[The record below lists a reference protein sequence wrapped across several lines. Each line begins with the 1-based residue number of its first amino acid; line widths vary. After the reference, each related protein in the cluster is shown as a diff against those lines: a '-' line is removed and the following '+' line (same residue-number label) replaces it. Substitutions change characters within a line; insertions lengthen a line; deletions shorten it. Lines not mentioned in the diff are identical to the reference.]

1 MSIKYQDSLDTCG
14 LILDT
19 TWNLK
24 LYTWNLDMTEI
35 GKINH
40 LEVVKEVDF
49 GIYLDGG
56 DLGEILMPKR
66 YVPEGT
72 MPGDH
77 LNAFIYLDS
86 EDRLVA
92 TTEKPLAMVEEFA
105 LLQVVSVTQVGAFL
119 NWGLP
124 KDLFVPFREQR
135 QPMEEGKKYLV
146 YVYVDTNTKR
156 IAASSK
162 IEQYL
167 DNIPVDYDL
176 DEEVDLIIVNETDLG
191 YNAIIDNSHFGILY
205 KNEVFQ
211 PLNPGDKVP
220 GYIKKI
226 RTDGKI
232 DLRLEKIGYEKISTF
247 VDRII
252 VELQKNNGFLPLT
265 DKSSPEEI
273 YQTFKISK
281 KNFKV
286 AIGALYKK
294 RFVALDESGIRL
306 LTLK

>member
-1 MSIKYQDSLDTCG
+1 
-14 LILDT
+14 
-19 TWNLK
+19 
-24 LYTWNLDMTEI
+24 MTEI

-40 LEVVKEVDF
+40 LYVVKEVDF

-56 DLGEILMPKR
+56 NLGEILMPKR
-66 YVPEGT
+66 YVPEGIQPEDT
-72 MPGDH
+72 IE
-77 LNAFIYLDS
+77 AFIYLDS

-92 TTEKPLAMVEEFA
+92 TTEKPWAMVEEFA
-105 LLQVVSVTQVGAFL
+105 LLEVVSVTPVGAFL

-135 QPMEEGKKYLV
+135 QPMDEGKKYLV
-146 YVYVDTNTKR
+146 YVYLDQNSKR

-162 IEQYL
+162 IEQFL
-167 DNIPVDYDL
+167 DNIPVDYDEN
-176 DEEVDLIIVNETDLG
+176 EEVDLIIVNETDLG
-191 YNAIIDNSHFGILY
+191 YNAIIDNSHLGVIF

-211 PLNPGDKVP
+211 TLNPGDKIQ

-232 DLRLEKIGYEKISTF
+232 DLRLEKIGYEKITSF

-281 KNFKV
+281 KNFKA

-294 RFVALDESGIRL
+294 RFIALEDNGIRL
-306 LTLK
+306 LGLK

>member
-1 MSIKYQDSLDTCG
+1 MAQ
-14 LILDT
+14 
-19 TWNLK
+19 
-24 LYTWNLDMTEI
+24 I
-35 GKINH
+35 GKLNH
-40 LEVVKEVDF
+40 LEVLKELDF

-72 MPGDH
+72 MLGDF
-77 LNAFIYLDS
+77 LEAFIYLDS
-86 EDRLVA
+86 EDRLIA
-92 TTEKPLAMVEEFA
+92 TTEKPLAQVEEFA
-105 LLQVVSVTQVGAFL
+105 LLEVVSVTPVGAFL

-135 QPMEEGKKYLV
+135 KPMEVGKKYLV
-146 YVYVDTNTKR
+146 YVYLDTDSKR

-162 IEQYL
+162 IENYL
-167 DNIPVDYDL
+167 DNIPVDYDEN
-176 DEEVDLIIVNETDLG
+176 EEVDLIIVNETDLG
-191 YNAIIDNSHFGILY
+191 YNAIIDYSHLGVLY

-211 PLNPGDKVP
+211 ELNPGDKVQ

-232 DLRLEKIGYEKISTF
+232 DLRLDKIGYEKIISF

-252 VELQKNNGFLPLT
+252 VELQKNKGFLPLT

-273 YQTFKISK
+273 YKTFKISK
-281 KNFKV
+281 KNFKA

-294 RFVALDESGIRL
+294 RFIALEEDGLRL
-306 LTLK
+306 IKN

>member
-1 MSIKYQDSLDTCG
+1 MA
-14 LILDT
+14 
-19 TWNLK
+19 
-24 LYTWNLDMTEI
+24 EI

-66 YVPEGT
+66 YVPDGT
-72 MPGDH
+72 QPEDMID
-77 LNAFIYLDS
+77 AFIYLDS

-105 LLQVVSVTQVGAFL
+105 LLEVVSVTPIGAFM

-135 QPMEEGKKYLV
+135 QPMEQGWKYLV
-146 YVYVDTNTKR
+146 YVYLDTNTKR

-162 IEQYL
+162 IEHYL
-167 DNIPVDYDL
+167 DNIPVDYDV

-191 YNAIIDNSHFGILY
+191 YNAIIDNCHLGVIF

-220 GYIKKI
+220 GFIKKI

-232 DLRLEKIGYEKISTF
+232 DLCLQKAGYEKISPLA
-247 VDRII
+247 DKII
-252 VELQKNNGFLPLT
+252 SELEKNQGFLPLT

-273 YQTFKISK
+273 YKAFKVSK
-281 KNFKV
+281 KNFKS

-294 RFVALDESGIRL
+294 RMISLEENGIKL
-306 LTLK
+306 LISE

>member
-1 MSIKYQDSLDTCG
+1 MA
-14 LILDT
+14 
-19 TWNLK
+19 
-24 LYTWNLDMTEI
+24 EI

-72 MPGDH
+72 MPGDN
-77 LNAFIYLDS
+77 LDAFIYLDS

-105 LLQVVSVTQVGAFL
+105 LLEVVSVTPVGAFL

-167 DNIPVDYDL
+167 DNIPVDYDP

-211 PLNPGDKVP
+211 PLNPGDKVQ

-232 DLRLEKIGYEKISTF
+232 DLRLDKVGYEKISSF

-252 VELQKNNGFLPLT
+252 AELQKNNGFLPLT

-273 YQTFKISK
+273 YKTFKISK
-281 KNFKV
+281 KNFKA

-294 RFVALDESGIRL
+294 RFIALEENGIRL
-306 LTLK
+306 LSFK

>member
-1 MSIKYQDSLDTCG
+1 MA
-14 LILDT
+14 
-19 TWNLK
+19 
-24 LYTWNLDMTEI
+24 EI

-66 YVPEGT
+66 YIPEGT

-77 LNAFIYLDS
+77 LDAFIYLDS

-92 TTEKPLAMVEEFA
+92 TTEKPFAMVEEFA
-105 LLQVVSVTQVGAFL
+105 LLEVVSVTPVGAFL

-211 PLNPGDKVP
+211 PLNPGDRVQ

-232 DLRLEKIGYEKISTF
+232 DLRLEKIGYEKISSF
-247 VDRII
+247 VDRILA
-252 VELQKNNGFLPLT
+252 ELQKNKGFLPLT

-294 RFVALDESGIRL
+294 RFIALEDNGIRL
-306 LTLK
+306 LDQK

>member
-1 MSIKYQDSLDTCG
+1 
-14 LILDT
+14 
-19 TWNLK
+19 
-24 LYTWNLDMTEI
+24 MTEI

-40 LEVVKEVDF
+40 LYVVKEVDF

-72 MPGDH
+72 QPEDMID
-77 LNAFIYLDS
+77 AFIYLDS

-92 TTEKPLAMVEEFA
+92 TTEKPMAMVEEFA
-105 LLQVVSVTQVGAFL
+105 LLEVVSVTPVGAFL

-146 YVYVDTNTKR
+146 YVYVDVNSKR

-162 IEQYL
+162 IEHYL
-167 DNIPVDYDL
+167 DNLPIDYDEG
-176 DEEVDLIIVNETDLG
+176 EEVDLIIVNETNLG
-191 YNAIIDNSHFGILY
+191 YNAIIDNSHLGVIY

-211 PLNPGDKVP
+211 PLNPGDKLP
-220 GYIKKI
+220 GFIKKI

-232 DLRLEKIGYEKISTF
+232 DLSLVKAGYEKISEF
-247 VDRII
+247 ADRII
-252 VELQKNNGFLPLT
+252 SELEKHKGFLPLT
-265 DKSSPEEI
+265 DKSTPEEI
-273 YQTFKISK
+273 YKVFKFSK
-281 KNFKV
+281 KNFK
-286 AIGALYKK
+286 ASIGALYKK
-294 RFVALDESGIRL
+294 RMIALEENGIRL
-306 LTLK
+306 LISE

>member
-1 MSIKYQDSLDTCG
+1 
-14 LILDT
+14 
-19 TWNLK
+19 
-24 LYTWNLDMTEI
+24 MTEI

-72 MPGDH
+72 MPGDTIET
-77 LNAFIYLDS
+77 FIYLDS

-92 TTEKPLAMVEEFA
+92 TTEKPLAMVDEFA
-105 LLQVVSVTQVGAFL
+105 LLEVVSVTQVGAFM

-146 YVYVDTNTKR
+146 FVYLDTNTKR

-167 DNIPVDYDL
+167 DNIPVDYDI

-211 PLNPGDKVP
+211 PLNPGDRVQ

-232 DLRLEKIGYEKISTF
+232 DLRLEKIGYEKITTF

-252 VELQKNNGFLPLT
+252 GELQKNNGFLPLT

-273 YQTFKISK
+273 YKTFKISK

-294 RFVALDESGIRL
+294 RFIALEENGIKL
-306 LTLK
+306 LTFK

>member
-1 MSIKYQDSLDTCG
+1 MAQ
-14 LILDT
+14 
-19 TWNLK
+19 
-24 LYTWNLDMTEI
+24 I

-40 LEVVKEVDF
+40 LEVLKELDF

-72 MPGDH
+72 MLGDFIE
-77 LNAFIYLDS
+77 AFIYLDS
-86 EDRLVA
+86 EDRLIA
-92 TTEKPLAMVEEFA
+92 TTEKPLASVEEFA
-105 LLQVVSVTQVGAFL
+105 LLEVVSVTPVGAFL

-135 QPMEEGKKYLV
+135 KPMEVGKKYLV
-146 YVYVDTNTKR
+146 YVYLDTDTKR

-162 IEQYL
+162 IENYL
-167 DNIPVDYDL
+167 DNIPVDYDEN
-176 DEEVDLIIVNETDLG
+176 EEVDLIIVNETDLG
-191 YNAIIDNSHFGILY
+191 YNAIIDYSHLGVLY

-211 PLNPGDKVP
+211 ELNPGDSVQ
-220 GYIKKI
+220 GFIKKI

-232 DLRLEKIGYEKISTF
+232 DLRLDKIGYEKIISF

-252 VELQKNNGFLPLT
+252 IELQKNKGFLPLT

-273 YQTFKISK
+273 YKTFKISK
-281 KNFKV
+281 KNFKA

-294 RFVALDESGIRL
+294 RFIALEEDGIRL
-306 LTLK
+306 LTH

>member
-1 MSIKYQDSLDTCG
+1 LTNDLTNKIKHTTQDT
-14 LILDT
+14 I
-19 TWNLK
+19 
-24 LYTWNLDMTEI
+24 MTEI

-40 LEVVKEVDF
+40 LYVVKEVDF

-72 MPGDH
+72 QPEDTIE
-77 LNAFIYLDS
+77 AFIYLDS

-92 TTEKPLAMVEEFA
+92 TTEKPLAMVEEFS
-105 LLQVVSVTQVGAFL
+105 LLEVVSVTPVGAFL

-211 PLNPGDKVP
+211 PLNPGDKIQ

-232 DLRLEKIGYEKISTF
+232 DLRLDKIGYEKITSF

-265 DKSSPEEI
+265 DKSSPDEI
-273 YQTFKISK
+273 YKTFKISK
-281 KNFKV
+281 KNFKA

-294 RFVALDESGIRL
+294 RFISLEEDGIRL
-306 LTLK
+306 NKL

>member
-1 MSIKYQDSLDTCG
+1 LPERETAKGNTKLVTRNSHRIMS
-14 LILDT
+14 
-19 TWNLK
+19 
-24 LYTWNLDMTEI
+24 EI
-35 GKINH
+35 GKINR

-56 DLGEILMPKR
+56 NLGEILMPKR

-72 MPGDH
+72 QAGDH
-77 LNAFIYLDS
+77 LDAFIYLDS

-105 LLQVVSVTQVGAFL
+105 LLEVVSVTQVGAFL

-146 YVYVDTNTKR
+146 YIYVDTNTKR

-176 DEEVDLIIVNETDLG
+176 DEEVDLIVVNETDLG
-191 YNAIIDNSHFGILY
+191 YNAIIDNSHLGILY
-205 KNEVFQ
+205 RNEVFQ
-211 PLNPGDKVP
+211 KLNPGDHIQ

-226 RTDGKI
+226 RNDGKI
-232 DLRLEKIGYEKISTF
+232 DLRLDKVGYEKIGGF
-247 VDRII
+247 ADKIMNKLV
-252 VELQKNNGFLPLT
+252 QNQGFLPLT

-273 YQTFKISK
+273 YKVFGISK
-281 KNFKV
+281 KNFKA
-286 AIGALYKK
+286 AIGALYKQ
-294 RFVALDESGIRL
+294 RLISIETNGIRL
-306 LTLK
+306 AK

>member
-1 MSIKYQDSLDTCG
+1 MAQ
-14 LILDT
+14 
-19 TWNLK
+19 
-24 LYTWNLDMTEI
+24 I
-35 GKINH
+35 GKINL
-40 LEVVKEVDF
+40 LEVLKELDF

-72 MPGDH
+72 MLGDFIE
-77 LNAFIYLDS
+77 AFIYLDS
-86 EDRLVA
+86 EDRLIA
-92 TTEKPLAMVEEFA
+92 TTEKPLAQVEEFA
-105 LLQVVSVTQVGAFL
+105 LLEVVSVTPVGAFL

-135 QPMEEGKKYLV
+135 KPMEVGKKYLV
-146 YVYVDTNTKR
+146 YVYLDTDSKR

-162 IEQYL
+162 IENYL
-167 DNIPVDYDL
+167 DNIPVDYDEN
-176 DEEVDLIIVNETDLG
+176 EEVDLIIVNETDLG
-191 YNAIIDNSHFGILY
+191 YNAIIDYSHLGVLY

-211 PLNPGDKVP
+211 ELNPGDKVQ

-232 DLRLEKIGYEKISTF
+232 DLRLDKIGYEKIISF

-252 VELQKNNGFLPLT
+252 VELQKNKGFLPLT
-265 DKSSPEEI
+265 DKSSPEDI
-273 YQTFKISK
+273 YKTFKISK
-281 KNFKV
+281 KNFKA

-294 RFVALDESGIRL
+294 RFIALEEDGIRL
-306 LTLK
+306 IKN

>member
-1 MSIKYQDSLDTCG
+1 
-14 LILDT
+14 
-19 TWNLK
+19 
-24 LYTWNLDMTEI
+24 MTEI

-66 YVPEGT
+66 YIPEGT
-72 MPGDH
+72 MPGDTIET
-77 LNAFIYLDS
+77 FIYLDS

-92 TTEKPLAMVEEFA
+92 TTEKPLAMVDEFA
-105 LLQVVSVTQVGAFL
+105 LLEVVSVTQVGAFL

-146 YVYVDTNTKR
+146 FVYLDTNTKR

-211 PLNPGDKVP
+211 PLNPGDRVQ

-232 DLRLEKIGYEKISTF
+232 DLRLEKIGYEKITTF

-273 YQTFKISK
+273 YKTFKISK
-281 KNFKV
+281 KNFKA

-294 RFVALDESGIRL
+294 RFIALEENGIRL
-306 LTLK
+306 LTFK

>member
-1 MSIKYQDSLDTCG
+1 MA
-14 LILDT
+14 
-19 TWNLK
+19 
-24 LYTWNLDMTEI
+24 EI
-35 GKINH
+35 GKTNH

-72 MPGDH
+72 MPGDM
-77 LNAFIYLDS
+77 LETFIYLDS

-105 LLQVVSVTQVGAFL
+105 LLEVVSVTPVGAFL

-135 QPMEEGKKYLV
+135 QSMEEGKKYLV
-146 YVYVDTNTKR
+146 YVYVDINTKR

-211 PLNPGDKVP
+211 PLNPGDKVQ

-232 DLRLEKIGYEKISTF
+232 DLRLEKIGYEKISSF

-252 VELQKNNGFLPLT
+252 AELQKNKGFLPLT

-281 KNFKV
+281 KNFKA

-294 RFVALDESGIRL
+294 RFIALEDNGIRL
-306 LTLK
+306 LDPK

>member
-1 MSIKYQDSLDTCG
+1 MA
-14 LILDT
+14 
-19 TWNLK
+19 
-24 LYTWNLDMTEI
+24 EI

-77 LNAFIYLDS
+77 LETFIYLDS

-105 LLQVVSVTQVGAFL
+105 LLEVVSVTPVGAFL

-167 DNIPVDYDL
+167 DNIPVDYDP

-211 PLNPGDKVP
+211 PLNPGDRVQ

-232 DLRLEKIGYEKISTF
+232 DLRLEKIGYEKISSF

-252 VELQKNNGFLPLT
+252 AELQKNKGFLPLT

-281 KNFKV
+281 KNFKA

-294 RFVALDESGIRL
+294 RFIALEDNGIRL
-306 LTLK
+306 LGSK

>member
-1 MSIKYQDSLDTCG
+1 MTLLSAHNT
-14 LILDT
+14 
-19 TWNLK
+19 K
-24 LYTWNLDMTEI
+24 LVTRNSQRIMTEI

-77 LNAFIYLDS
+77 LDAFIYLDS

-105 LLQVVSVTQVGAFL
+105 LLQVVSVTPVGAFL

-135 QPMEEGKKYLV
+135 QQMEEGKKYLV

-167 DNIPVDYDL
+167 DNIPVDYDI

-191 YNAIIDNSHFGILY
+191 YNAIIDYSHLGVIF

-211 PLNPGDKVP
+211 PLNPGDKVQ
-220 GYIKKI
+220 GFIKKI

-232 DLRLEKIGYEKISTF
+232 DLCLQKAGYEKISSF

-273 YQTFKISK
+273 YKTFKISK
-281 KNFKV
+281 KNFKA

-294 RFVALDESGIRL
+294 RFIALEENGIRL
-306 LTLK
+306 LTFK

>member
-1 MSIKYQDSLDTCG
+1 
-14 LILDT
+14 
-19 TWNLK
+19 
-24 LYTWNLDMTEI
+24 MTEI

-72 MPGDH
+72 MPGDM
-77 LNAFIYLDS
+77 LETFIYLDS

-105 LLQVVSVTQVGAFL
+105 LLQVVSVTPVGAFL

-211 PLNPGDKVP
+211 PLNPGDKVQ

-232 DLRLEKIGYEKISTF
+232 DLRLEKIGYEKISSF

-252 VELQKNNGFLPLT
+252 VELQKNKGFLPLT

-273 YQTFKISK
+273 YNTFKISK
-281 KNFKV
+281 KNFKA

-294 RFVALDESGIRL
+294 RFIAIEKDGIRL
-306 LTLK
+306 LDTK

>member
-1 MSIKYQDSLDTCG
+1 MA
-14 LILDT
+14 
-19 TWNLK
+19 
-24 LYTWNLDMTEI
+24 EI
-35 GKINH
+35 GKINQ
-40 LEVVKEVDF
+40 LEVLKELDF

-72 MPGDH
+72 MLGDFVES
-77 LNAFIYLDS
+77 FIYLDS
-86 EDRLVA
+86 EDRLIA
-92 TTEKPLAMVEEFA
+92 TTEKPLAIIEEFA
-105 LLQVVSVTQVGAFL
+105 LLEVVSVTPIGAFL

-135 QPMEEGKKYLV
+135 QPMEVGRKYLV
-146 YVYVDTNTKR
+146 YVYLDTNSKR

-167 DNIPVDYDL
+167 DNIPVDYDEN
-176 DEEVDLIIVNETDLG
+176 EEVDLIIVNETDLG

-211 PLNPGDKVP
+211 TLLPGEKTK

-232 DLRLEKIGYEKISTF
+232 DLRLDKIGYEKIASF

-252 VELQKNNGFLPLT
+252 GELQKNNGFLPLT

-273 YQTFKISK
+273 AKVFRISK
-281 KNFKV
+281 KNFKA

-294 RFVALDESGIRL
+294 RFIALEENGIRL
-306 LTLK
+306 LTNK

>member
-1 MSIKYQDSLDTCG
+1 
-14 LILDT
+14 
-19 TWNLK
+19 
-24 LYTWNLDMTEI
+24 MTEI

-40 LEVVKEVDF
+40 LYVVKEVDF

-56 DLGEILMPKR
+56 DFGEILMPKR

-72 MPGDH
+72 QPEDTID
-77 LNAFIYLDS
+77 AFIYLDS

-105 LLQVVSVTQVGAFL
+105 LLEVVAVTPVGAFL

-135 QPMEEGKKYLV
+135 QPMEEGRKYLV

-162 IEQYL
+162 IENYL
-167 DNIPVDYDL
+167 DNIPVDYDV
-176 DEEVDLIIVNETDLG
+176 DEEVDLIVVNETDLG
-191 YNAIIDNSHFGILY
+191 YNAIIDNSHLGIIY

-211 PLNPGDKVP
+211 PLNPGDKIQ

-232 DLRLEKIGYEKISTF
+232 DLCLQKSGYEKISSF

-252 VELQKNNGFLPLT
+252 AELQKNKGFLPLT

-273 YQTFKISK
+273 YKAFKISK
-281 KNFKV
+281 KNFKA

-294 RFVALDESGIRL
+294 RFIALEDNGIRL
-306 LTLK
+306 LGPE

>member
-1 MSIKYQDSLDTCG
+1 MAQ
-14 LILDT
+14 
-19 TWNLK
+19 
-24 LYTWNLDMTEI
+24 I
-35 GKINH
+35 GKLNH
-40 LEVVKEVDF
+40 LEVLKELDF

-72 MPGDH
+72 MLGDFIE
-77 LNAFIYLDS
+77 AFIYLDS
-86 EDRLVA
+86 EDRLIA
-92 TTEKPLAMVEEFA
+92 TTEKPLASVEEFA
-105 LLQVVSVTQVGAFL
+105 LLEVVSVTPVGAFL

-135 QPMEEGKKYLV
+135 KPMEVGKKYLV
-146 YVYVDTNTKR
+146 YVYLDTDTKR

-162 IEQYL
+162 IENYL
-167 DNIPVDYDL
+167 DNIPVDYDEN
-176 DEEVDLIIVNETDLG
+176 EEVDLIIVNETDLG
-191 YNAIIDNSHFGILY
+191 YNAIIDYSHLGVLY

-211 PLNPGDKVP
+211 ELNPGDRVQ
-220 GYIKKI
+220 GFIKKI

-232 DLRLEKIGYEKISTF
+232 DLRLDKIGYEKIISF

-252 VELQKNNGFLPLT
+252 IELQKNKGFLPLT

-273 YQTFKISK
+273 YKTFKISK
-281 KNFKV
+281 KNFKA

-294 RFVALDESGIRL
+294 RFIALEEDGIRL
-306 LTLK
+306 LTH

>member
-1 MSIKYQDSLDTCG
+1 
-14 LILDT
+14 
-19 TWNLK
+19 
-24 LYTWNLDMTEI
+24 MTEI

-40 LEVVKEVDF
+40 LEVVKELDF

-72 MPGDH
+72 MLGDF
-77 LNAFIYLDS
+77 LETFIYLDS
-86 EDRLVA
+86 EDRLLA
-92 TTEKPLAMVEEFA
+92 TTEKPLALVEEFA
-105 LLQVVSVTQVGAFL
+105 LLQVVSVTSVGAFL

-146 YVYVDTNTKR
+146 YVYLDTNSKR

-162 IEQYL
+162 IEHYL
-167 DNIPVDYDL
+167 NNIPVDYDEN
-176 DEEVDLIIVNETDLG
+176 EEVDLIIVNETDLG
-191 YNAIIDNSHFGILY
+191 YNAIIDNSHLGILY

-211 PLNPGDKVP
+211 PLQAGDKVQ

-232 DLRLEKIGYEKISTF
+232 DLRLDKIGYEKISVF
-247 VDRII
+247 ADKII
-252 VELQKNNGFLPLT
+252 SELEKKNGFLPLT

-273 YQTFKISK
+273 YKAFKISK
-281 KNFKV
+281 KNFKA

-294 RFVALDESGIRL
+294 RVIALEENGIRL
-306 LTLK
+306 LVSK

>member
-1 MSIKYQDSLDTCG
+1 MA
-14 LILDT
+14 
-19 TWNLK
+19 
-24 LYTWNLDMTEI
+24 EI
-35 GKINH
+35 GKLNH
-40 LEVVKEVDF
+40 LYVVKEVDF

-72 MPGDH
+72 QPEDTIE
-77 LNAFIYLDS
+77 AFIYLDS

-92 TTEKPLAMVEEFA
+92 TTEKPMAMVDEFA
-105 LLQVVSVTQVGAFL
+105 LLEVVAVTQVGAFL

-146 YVYVDTNTKR
+146 FVYLDANTKR

-162 IEQYL
+162 IEQFL
-167 DNIPVDYDL
+167 DNIPVDYDEN
-176 DEEVDLIIVNETDLG
+176 EEVDLIVVNETDLG
-191 YNAIIDNSHFGILY
+191 YNAIIDNSHLGILY

-211 PLNPGDKVP
+211 SLNPGDKIP
-220 GYIKKI
+220 GFIKKI

-232 DLRLEKIGYEKISTF
+232 DLRLDKVGYEKITSF

-252 VELQKNNGFLPLT
+252 AELQKNNGFLPLT
-265 DKSSPEEI
+265 DKSSPDEI
-273 YQTFKISK
+273 YKTFKISK
-281 KNFKV
+281 KNFKA

-294 RFVALDESGIRL
+294 RFIALEENGIKL
-306 LTLK
+306 LK

>member
-1 MSIKYQDSLDTCG
+1 
-14 LILDT
+14 
-19 TWNLK
+19 
-24 LYTWNLDMTEI
+24 MTEI

-72 MPGDH
+72 MPGDM
-77 LNAFIYLDS
+77 LETFIYLDS

-105 LLQVVSVTQVGAFL
+105 LLTVVSVTPVGAFL

-162 IEQYL
+162 IEHYL

-211 PLNPGDKVP
+211 PLNPGDKVQ

-232 DLRLEKIGYEKISTF
+232 DLRLEKIGYEKISSF

-252 VELQKNNGFLPLT
+252 VELQKNKGFLPLT

-273 YQTFKISK
+273 YNTFKISK
-281 KNFKV
+281 KNFKA

-294 RFVALDESGIRL
+294 RFISLDDTGIHL
-306 LTLK
+306 LGSK

>member
-1 MSIKYQDSLDTCG
+1 
-14 LILDT
+14 
-19 TWNLK
+19 
-24 LYTWNLDMTEI
+24 MTEI
-35 GKINH
+35 GKINN
-40 LEVVKEVDF
+40 LYVVKEVDF

-72 MPGDH
+72 QPEDMID
-77 LNAFIYLDS
+77 AFIYLDS

-92 TTEKPLAMVEEFA
+92 TTEKPFAMVEEFA
-105 LLQVVSVTQVGAFL
+105 LLEVVSVTPVGAFL

-146 YVYVDTNTKR
+146 YVYVDINSKR

-162 IEQYL
+162 IENYL
-167 DNIPVDYDL
+167 DNLPMDYDEGE
-176 DEEVDLIIVNETDLG
+176 DVDLVIVNETDLG
-191 YNAIIDNSHFGILY
+191 YNAIIDNSHLGVIF

-211 PLNPGDKVP
+211 PLNPGDKIQ
-220 GYIKKI
+220 GFIKKI
-226 RTDGKI
+226 RYDGKI
-232 DLRLEKIGYEKISTF
+232 DLCLQKAGYEKISEF
-247 VDRII
+247 ADKII
-252 VELQKNNGFLPLT
+252 AELQKQNGFLALT

-273 YQTFKISK
+273 YQAFKFSK
-281 KNFKV
+281 KNFKA

-294 RFVALDESGIRL
+294 RIITLEENGIRL
-306 LTLK
+306 LA

>member
-1 MSIKYQDSLDTCG
+1 MA
-14 LILDT
+14 
-19 TWNLK
+19 
-24 LYTWNLDMTEI
+24 EI
-35 GKINH
+35 GKLNQ

-72 MPGDH
+72 QPEDIIE
-77 LNAFIYLDS
+77 AFIYLDS
-86 EDRLVA
+86 EDRLIA

-105 LLQVVSVTQVGAFL
+105 LLEVVSVTPVGAFL

-135 QPMEEGKKYLV
+135 QEMEEGKKYLV
-146 YVYVDTNTKR
+146 YVYLDTNTKR

-162 IEQYL
+162 IESFL
-167 DNIPVDYDL
+167 DNIPVDYDEN
-176 DEEVDLIIVNETDLG
+176 EEVDLIIVNETDLG
-191 YNAIIDNSHFGILY
+191 FNAIIDNSHLGILY

-211 PLNPGDKVP
+211 ELNPGDKVQ
-220 GYIKKI
+220 GFIKKI

-232 DLRLEKIGYEKISTF
+232 DLRLDKVGYKKISEF

-252 VELQKNNGFLPLT
+252 VELQKNKGFIPLT
-265 DKSSPEEI
+265 DKSSPEDI
-273 YQTFKISK
+273 YRTFKISK
-281 KNFKV
+281 KNFKA

-294 RFVALDESGIRL
+294 RFIALEENGIRL
-306 LTLK
+306 LGSK

>member
-1 MSIKYQDSLDTCG
+1 
-14 LILDT
+14 
-19 TWNLK
+19 
-24 LYTWNLDMTEI
+24 MTEI

-72 MPGDH
+72 MPGDT
-77 LNAFIYLDS
+77 LETFIYLDS

-105 LLQVVSVTQVGAFL
+105 LLSVVSVTPVGAFL

-211 PLNPGDKVP
+211 PLNPGDRVP

-232 DLRLEKIGYEKISTF
+232 DLRLEKIGYEKISSF

-252 VELQKNNGFLPLT
+252 AELQKNKGFLPLT

-273 YQTFKISK
+273 YKTFKISK
-281 KNFKV
+281 KNFKA

-294 RFVALDESGIRL
+294 RFIAIEENGIRL
-306 LTLK
+306 LDIK

>member
-1 MSIKYQDSLDTCG
+1 MA
-14 LILDT
+14 
-19 TWNLK
+19 
-24 LYTWNLDMTEI
+24 EI
-35 GKINH
+35 GKLNQ

-72 MPGDH
+72 QPEDIIE
-77 LNAFIYLDS
+77 AFIYLDS
-86 EDRLVA
+86 EDRLIA

-105 LLQVVSVTQVGAFL
+105 LLEVVSVTPVGAFL

-135 QPMEEGKKYLV
+135 QEMEEGKKYLV
-146 YVYVDTNTKR
+146 YVYLDTNTKR

-162 IEQYL
+162 IESFL
-167 DNIPVDYDL
+167 DNIPVDYDENE
-176 DEEVDLIIVNETDLG
+176 DVDLIIVNETDLG
-191 YNAIIDNSHFGILY
+191 FNAIIDNSHLGILY

-211 PLNPGDKVP
+211 ELNPGDKVQ
-220 GYIKKI
+220 GFIKKI

-232 DLRLEKIGYEKISTF
+232 DLRLDKVGYEKISEF

-252 VELQKNNGFLPLT
+252 VELQKNKGFIPLT
-265 DKSSPEEI
+265 DKSSPEDI
-273 YQTFKISK
+273 YRTFKISK
-281 KNFKV
+281 KNFKA

-294 RFVALDESGIRL
+294 RFIALEENGIRL
-306 LTLK
+306 LGSK

>member
-1 MSIKYQDSLDTCG
+1 
-14 LILDT
+14 
-19 TWNLK
+19 
-24 LYTWNLDMTEI
+24 MTEI

-72 MPGDH
+72 MPGDM
-77 LNAFIYLDS
+77 LETFIYLDS

-92 TTEKPLAMVEEFA
+92 TTENPLAMVEEFA
-105 LLQVVSVTQVGAFL
+105 LLQVVSVTPVGAFL

-211 PLNPGDKVP
+211 PLNPGDKVQ

-232 DLRLEKIGYEKISTF
+232 DLRLEKIGYEKISSF

-252 VELQKNNGFLPLT
+252 AELQKKKGFLPLT

-273 YQTFKISK
+273 YKTFKISK
-281 KNFKV
+281 KNFKA

-294 RFVALDESGIRL
+294 RFIAIEEDGIRL
-306 LTLK
+306 LDTK

>member
-1 MSIKYQDSLDTCG
+1 MAQ
-14 LILDT
+14 
-19 TWNLK
+19 
-24 LYTWNLDMTEI
+24 I
-35 GKINH
+35 GKLNH
-40 LEVVKEVDF
+40 LEVLKELDF

-72 MPGDH
+72 MLGDFIE
-77 LNAFIYLDS
+77 AFIYLDS
-86 EDRLVA
+86 EDRLIA
-92 TTEKPLAMVEEFA
+92 TTEKPLAQIEEFA
-105 LLQVVSVTQVGAFL
+105 LLEVVSVTPVGAFL

-135 QPMEEGKKYLV
+135 KPMEVGKKYLV
-146 YVYVDTNTKR
+146 YVYLDTDSKR

-162 IEQYL
+162 IENYL
-167 DNIPVDYDL
+167 DNIPVDYDEN
-176 DEEVDLIIVNETDLG
+176 EEVDLIIVNETDLG
-191 YNAIIDNSHFGILY
+191 YNAIIDYSHLGILY

-211 PLNPGDKVP
+211 ELNPGDRVQ

-226 RTDGKI
+226 RPDGKI
-232 DLRLEKIGYEKISTF
+232 DLRLDKIGYEKITSF

-252 VELQKNNGFLPLT
+252 VELQKNKGFLPLT

-273 YQTFKISK
+273 YKTFKISK
-281 KNFKV
+281 KNFKA

-294 RFVALDESGIRL
+294 RFIALEDNGIRL
-306 LTLK
+306 LDIK

>member
-1 MSIKYQDSLDTCG
+1 
-14 LILDT
+14 
-19 TWNLK
+19 
-24 LYTWNLDMTEI
+24 MTEI

-40 LEVVKEVDF
+40 LYVVKEVDF

-72 MPGDH
+72 QPEDTID
-77 LNAFIYLDS
+77 AFIYLDS

-105 LLQVVSVTQVGAFL
+105 LLEVVAVTPVGAFL

-135 QPMEEGKKYLV
+135 QPMEEGRKYLV

-162 IEQYL
+162 IENYL
-167 DNIPVDYDL
+167 DNIPVDYDV
-176 DEEVDLIIVNETDLG
+176 DEEVDLIIVNESDLG
-191 YNAIIDNSHFGILY
+191 YNAIIDNSHLGIIF

-211 PLNPGDKVP
+211 PLNPGDKIQ
-220 GYIKKI
+220 GFIKKI

-232 DLRLEKIGYEKISTF
+232 DLCLQKSGYEKISSF

-252 VELQKNNGFLPLT
+252 AELQKNKGFLPLT

-273 YQTFKISK
+273 YKVFKISK
-281 KNFKV
+281 KNFKA

-294 RFVALDESGIRL
+294 RFIAFEDNGIRL
-306 LTLK
+306 LGPE

>member
-1 MSIKYQDSLDTCG
+1 
-14 LILDT
+14 
-19 TWNLK
+19 
-24 LYTWNLDMTEI
+24 MTEI

-40 LEVVKEVDF
+40 LYVVKEVDF

-77 LNAFIYLDS
+77 LDAFIYLDS

-92 TTEKPLAMVEEFA
+92 TTEKPFAMVEEFA
-105 LLQVVSVTQVGAFL
+105 LLEVVSVTPVGAFL

-146 YVYVDTNTKR
+146 YIYVDTNTKR

-211 PLNPGDKVP
+211 PLNPGDRVQ

-226 RTDGKI
+226 RTDSKI
-232 DLRLEKIGYEKISTF
+232 DLRLEKIGYEKISSF

-252 VELQKNNGFLPLT
+252 AELQKNKGFLPLT

-281 KNFKV
+281 KNFKA

-294 RFVALDESGIRL
+294 RFIALEENGIRL
-306 LTLK
+306 LDQK